1 MKVFHFTQT
10 TLTPVVLA
18 PTTLA
23 AAAFFTPTTHA
34 SQNFKQVNRNVAAP
48 PPTTGSLPSYQ
59 RHTYHKTT
67 LFLHEIM
74 SDMDSMCIANAAN
87 VCSHYDQCDVEERE
101 AMINR
106 FEEQKDLL
114 ARRLAEMESLSRHLK
129 TGDHGV
135 LEERETEV
143 LKRKIMDS
151 IKVGNLELLDNAEI
165 DQLQGE
171 ILAAS
176 TSTKDDGRSAES
188 SVGVNCYYDSLPL
201 NWLL

>member
-1 MKVFHFTQT
+1 
-10 TLTPVVLA
+10 
-18 PTTLA
+18 
-23 AAAFFTPTTHA
+23 
-34 SQNFKQVNRNVAAP
+34 
-48 PPTTGSLPSYQ
+48 
-59 RHTYHKTT
+59 
-67 LFLHEIM
+67 
-74 SDMDSMCIANAAN
+74 MC
-87 VCSHYDQCDVEERE
+87 
-101 AMINR
+101 
-106 FEEQKDLL
+106 
-114 ARRLAEMESLSRHLK
+114 

-176 TSTKDDGRSAES
+176 TRAKDDGRSAES